1 MDFCR
6 FEMEICVEQIGE
18 LLRVIDDFVWGPVL
32 LFFMMGTGIYLMLR
46 MHFLPIRNLG
56 YALKCVLGK
65 DDNSTIEKG
74 EGEISP
80 FSALTTELAATIGTG
95 NMVGVATALVLGG
108 PGALIWMNIS
118 ALIGFSTKL
127 AESMLSVKYRTRNA
141 EGAISGGPMYTL
153 RHALGQSFRW
163 GVSRGVFSN
172 EAGLGAAG
180 ISAAAAHTNN
190 PVRQG
195 YISMTGVFFDTTIIC
210 TMTGLAICS
219 SGLLGSKNAGGELLT
234 GCALTIGAFET
245 VFGSYGAK
253 LVAAGIVF
261 FAFSTIIGWAY
272 EGEKAFEFLFPKRG
286 SCLFY
291 RLLYAFAT
299 YLGAI
304 CTLEMVWDFS
314 DIMNGLMAIPNLIC
328 VLALSGTV
336 CRDIRMDQK
345 KNHR

>member
-1 MDFCR
+1 MIIVGGIQSISKVTTYFIPVMTVLYILGTLCVIIVNKHNLLPGLT
-6 FEMEICVEQIGE
+6 EIIT
-18 LLRVIDDFVWGPVL
+18 
-32 LFFMMGTGIYLMLR
+32 M
-46 MHFLPIRNLG
+46 
-56 YALKCVLGK
+56 A
-65 DDNSTIEKG
+65 
-74 EGEISP
+74 
-80 FSALTTELAATIGTG
+80 FS
-95 NMVGVATALVLGG
+95 
-108 PGALIWMNIS
+108 
-118 ALIGFSTKL
+118 
-127 AESMLSVKYRTRNA
+127 RNA
-141 EGAISGGPMYTL
+141 VAGGVGGTL
-153 RHALGQSFRW
+153 VSSMGQSFRW

-253 LVAAGIVF
+253 LVAAGIEF

-345 KNHR
+345 KIIVDKIDTSVYN